1 MSGTRLR
8 ARGRRRRGGLQIGL
22 SLLAVVILFW
32 TLFPVYHMLLL
43 SFTPTD
49 DLFQPGLYVAHLTVR
64 NYTYTMGQDNPFVR
78 YFWHQLSNSLVIAL
92 WSMVLVAA
100 IAALGSFAMARMNFR
115 FRRYVSGLTL
125 FTYVI
130 PSSFLS
136 IPFFKMMAD
145 YDLIDTKLSV
155 ILAMVTFASPYA
167 LWVLSDYA
175 RSLPPEIEEAGAIDG
190 AGTLAIFFYL
200 YLPLIRPPLIAIG
213 TYAFLYAWNEYLY
226 ALLLLTGEPRVT
238 LPVAMSNFLT
248 TDNAPWNLLM
258 AVSTVYA
265 IPPVV
270 LYYCFKRYLVSG
282 LVSGAVSGT

>member
-1 MSGTRLR
+1 MS
-8 ARGRRRRGGLQIGL
+8 ARGQRQRRGLQIGL

-43 SFTPTD
+43 SFTRTD
-49 DLFQPGLYVAHLTVR
+49 DLFRPGLYVAHPTVK
-64 NYTYTMGQDNPFVR
+64 NYVYTMGQDNPFVR

-92 WSMVLVAA
+92 WSMVLVGA

-145 YDLIDTKLSV
+145 YDLIDTKLSL
-155 ILAMVTFASPYA
+155 ILAMATFASPYA

-190 AGTLAIFFYL
+190 AGTLATFFYL